1 VRLLTILSNSEQ
13 TLTEMHADL
22 PKMLNTPE
30 LRIDCSEE
38 RKFDVIKEIKNR
50 LITVDNIT
58 VSIID
63 GVRVESK
70 EGWWL
75 IRASNTQAAL
85 VARCE
90 SNSEIGLS
98 FLKKQ
103 VRAQLAASRVEV
115 PFDLT

>member
-1 VRLLTILSNSEQ
+1 
-13 TLTEMHADL
+13 
-22 PKMLNTPE
+22 MLNTPE

-50 LITVDNIT
+50 LGSEVDIT
-58 VSIID
+58 VSDID
-63 GVRVESK
+63 GVRVETK

-75 IRASNTQAAL
+75 IRASNTQAVL

-90 SNSEIGLS
+90 STSKRGLS

-103 VRAQLAASRVEV
+103 IRNQLI
-115 PFDLT
+115 

>member
-1 VRLLTILSNSEQ
+1 
-13 TLTEMHADL
+13 MHDRL
-22 PKMLNTPE
+22 PKTLNTPE
-30 LRIDCSEE
+30 LRIDCPEE
-38 RKFDVIKEIKNR
+38 RKFDVIKEIKSR
-50 LITVDNIT
+50 LSTVDNIS
-58 VSIID
+58 VSNID

-75 IRASNTQAAL
+75 VRASNTQAVL

-90 SNSEIGLS
+90 STSEVGLS

-103 VRAQLAASRVEV
+103 IIAQLAASRIAV